1 MTNASGA
8 DTPRW
13 VAVGIGLAVGW
24 LGFPLNAGA
33 FNISK
38 IGWNFGERQ
47 VAQALKLSA
56 VDIRPQWE
64 SAWVREVIAN
74 DPAVKQIVS
83 GYLSG
88 LSSAGY
94 ALGEQG
100 VWVSTGQ
107 YTVAQN
113 QGNIPM
119 PAASLTKVATTLSAL
134 STWEAAHR
142 FETWIGW
149 EGQFENGVVIGDLVV
164 EGGGD
169 PLFVWEEA
177 IALGNALSQ
186 LGVRRVTGNLII
198 AGDFTMNFEIS
209 TSQSGELLKQ
219 ALNASQWDYAIE
231 SAHSRLAP
239 GTPTPAIQIEGG
251 IEVSPTSRRGRA
263 SGWLL
268 RHDSLPLVAILK
280 AMNIYSNNPMAEHMA
295 SIVGGP
301 ASIVQKAEE
310 VAGVVPGELTL
321 INGSGLGEENQMSP
335 RAAVAMLQKIHDIL
349 RQQNLTISDIF
360 PIAGRD
366 GGTLVDRGLPNNAVV
381 KTGSLAVVSALAG
394 ALPTQKKG
402 LVWFSLINYG
412 LGLDALRDRQD
423 QILLAIEHQWG
434 KATEIPPELQ
444 SSIVIGQPPYQF
456 GDPQRNRAAQQ
467 PAP

>member
-1 MTNASGA
+1 MTNTVRANTSVWTA
-8 DTPRW
+8 M
-13 VAVGIGLAVGW
+13 GIGLAVGG
-24 LGFPLNAGA
+24 LGLS
-33 FNISK
+33 FNVSQV
-38 IGWNFGERQ
+38 GWRFGERQ
-47 VAQALKLSA
+47 TAQALKLSA

-94 ALGEQG
+94 VLGEQG

-113 QGNIPM
+113 QGDIPM
-119 PAASLTKVATTLSAL
+119 PAASLTKVATTLAAL

-142 FETWIGW
+142 FETWVGW
-149 EGQFENGVVIGDLVV
+149 EGRFEDGVIEGDLIV

-186 LGVRRVTGNLII
+186 LGVRRVSGNLVI
-198 AGDFTMNFEIS
+198 AGDFTMNFE
-209 TSQSGELLKQ
+209 TNQGESGELLKL
-219 ALNASQWDYAIE
+219 AMNASKWDYAIE
-231 SAHSRLAP
+231 SAHLRLPP
-239 GTPTPAIQIEGG
+239 GTPTPQVDIAGG
-251 IEVSPTSRRGRA
+251 VKVSPTSRRGRT
-263 SGWLL
+263 SGWLI

-280 AMNIYSNNPMAEHMA
+280 AMNIYSNNPMAEQMA
-295 SIVGGP
+295 NIVGGP
-301 ASIVQKAEE
+301 ASIVRKAEE

-335 RAAVAMLQKIHDIL
+335 RASVAMLQKIHDIL

-402 LVWFSLINYG
+402 IVWFSLINYG

-423 QILLAIEHQWG
+423 QILLAIEQQWG
-434 KATEIPPELQ
+434 KAAEIPPELQ

-456 GDPQRNRAAQQ
+456 GDPQRNLAAQQ